1 MKTGWIIVWSIIG
14 IVLVFVLVIALLVAL
29 IPSGTSSA
37 SSPSFSF
44 GKASVA
50 KIYIQGE
57 IVGDDGGTL
66 FAEQLASSTQI
77 REQLKSA
84 AEDPSISAILLEIN
98 SPGGSA
104 VASREIADVVAQLEK
119 PTVAVIREVG
129 ASGGYWIASATDY
142 VVADELS
149 ITGSIGVLASSLNLA
164 GLLDDYNVTYEQLNG
179 GKYKDIGTPLR
190 KMTDEERILLESKIQ
205 IIHDVFIREV
215 AANRELSFA
224 EVNASATGIFYLGSE
239 AKDLGL
245 VDELG
250 NEKTAVTYLA
260 SVLGVSD
267 EDISFIEYR
276 VQPSFFDLLY
286 GAISN
291 FGFQVGK
298 GISSGLSEAGVS
310 VRV

>member
-57 IVGDDGGTL
+57 IVGDDGGIL

-164 GLLDDYNVTYEQLNG
+164 WLLDDYNVTYEQLNG

-205 IIHDVFIREV
+205 
-215 AANRELSFA
+215 
-224 EVNASATGIFYLGSE
+224 
-239 AKDLGL
+239 
-245 VDELG
+245 
-250 NEKTAVTYLA
+250 
-260 SVLGVSD
+260 
-267 EDISFIEYR
+267 
-276 VQPSFFDLLY
+276 
-286 GAISN
+286 
-291 FGFQVGK
+291 
-298 GISSGLSEAGVS
+298 
-310 VRV
+310 

>member
-57 IVGDDGGTL
+57 IVGDDGGIL

-84 AEDPSISAILLEIN
+84 ADDPSISAILLEIN

-104 VASREIADVVAQLEK
+104 VASREIAD
-119 PTVAVIREVG
+119 
-129 ASGGYWIASATDY
+129 

-205 IIHDVFIREV
+205 
-215 AANRELSFA
+215 
-224 EVNASATGIFYLGSE
+224 
-239 AKDLGL
+239 
-245 VDELG
+245 
-250 NEKTAVTYLA
+250 
-260 SVLGVSD
+260 
-267 EDISFIEYR
+267 
-276 VQPSFFDLLY
+276 
-286 GAISN
+286 
-291 FGFQVGK
+291 
-298 GISSGLSEAGVS
+298 
-310 VRV
+310 